1 MSMIKCKKSTKN
13 PEKRKIIVFKDINEE
28 NIEEEMCS
36 FHGSED

>member
-28 NIEEEMCS
+28 NREEMCS